1 MLEIYCP
8 DLVFHFNKKHLED
21 PSVPPW
27 TIKTRGETFYVNH
40 VTSNIPWTT
49 KETPNNNHTKGSI
62 KLKKAILKISDLNEA
77 EIALATDADV
87 RRLKAR
93 AKGYVRILWAPTY
106 HATVTQYLKI
116 QEIAH
121 TTILSLSGSCG
132 RYYYVTDIKSNDDV
146 VAMEL
151 AINSTFRRLVP
162 NDIYYKAYDNPSILE
177 DDLEEQDEDNP

>member
-27 TIKTRGETFYVNH
+27 TIKTRGETLYVNH

-49 KETPNNNHTKGSI
+49 KETPDNNHTKGSI

-77 EIALATDADV
+77 EISLATDADV
-87 RRLKAR
+87 SRLKAL
-93 AKGYVRILWAPTY
+93 AKGYVRIMWAPSN
-106 HATVTQYLKI
+106 HATVTKYLKI
-116 QEIAH
+116 QEIGH
-121 TTILSLSGSCG
+121 TPIKSLEGSCG

-151 AINSTFRRLVP
+151 AIHGSFWRLSP
-162 NDIYYKAYDNPSILE
+162 NAIHYRAYDDPSILE
-177 DDLEEQDEDNP
+177 DED